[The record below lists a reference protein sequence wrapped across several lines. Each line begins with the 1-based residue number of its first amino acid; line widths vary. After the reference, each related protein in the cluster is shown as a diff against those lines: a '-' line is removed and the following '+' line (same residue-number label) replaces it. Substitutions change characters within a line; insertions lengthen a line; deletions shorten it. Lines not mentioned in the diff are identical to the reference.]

1 MFYMCCQ
8 EGVPLGRH
16 TAKLRSGGHPPTFDP
31 RQSNSQNIK
40 RIGIPMNVSTL
51 TVRTDTLVVT
61 WADGTTTQFPTIW
74 LRDNCPSG
82 LHPETRERLLDLL
95 AIDEAP
101 VLTSARIDGEIAVL
115 NYADGHVSRMPIS
128 LINAHRPGQPSF
140 DAGDVPAQLW
150 RADHGAANISR
161 HGATPIL
168 VDDLALQSWMQDTA
182 TFGLTIVN
190 HLQDRTDAGVEIAE
204 RVGFLR
210 ATNFGTTFEVLNKP
224 DPNNLAYTSVALP
237 LHTDLPNQEVP
248 PGYQFLHCLANEAE
262 GGGSLFADGFAM
274 AEDLRTEDPDA
285 FALLCGVAIPFR
297 FHDDSAD
304 IRVHRPVITLGPKGD
319 VIEIRYNA
327 HLAGIFDMPAE
338 IMPTYYRAYRAYMAK
353 TRDPKYQLTL
363 KLKAGEMV
371 VFDNRRVLHGRDS
384 FDPST
389 GFRHLR
395 GCYVDR
401 GEFFSRLRRIARET
415 DYAIAS

>member
-1 MFYMCCQ
+1 
-8 EGVPLGRH
+8 
-16 TAKLRSGGHPPTFDP
+16 
-31 RQSNSQNIK
+31 
-40 RIGIPMNVSTL
+40 MNVTNL
-51 TVRTDTLVVT
+51 TVRTDMLVVT
-61 WADGTTTQFPTIW
+61 WTDSTSTQFPTIW

-82 LHPETRERLLDLL
+82 LHPETHERLLDLL

-101 VLTSARIDGEIAVL
+101 RLSSATLEANAAVL
-115 NYADGHVSRMPIS
+115 KYEDGHMSRMPVS
-128 LINAHRPGQPSF
+128 LLDAHRPGQRAF
-140 DAGDVPAQLW
+140 DASRISAMLW
-150 RADHGAANISR
+150 RANLDAANIPR
-161 HGATPIL
+161 HASAPIL
-168 VDDLALQSWMQDTA
+168 VDDQALDSWMKDTA
-182 TFGLTIVN
+182 TYGLTIVDQ
-190 HLQDRTDAGVEIAE
+190 LQDRVGAGVDIAE
-204 RVGFLR
+204 RIGFLR
-210 ATNFGTTFEVLNKP
+210 ATNFGTTFEVVNKP

-248 PGYQFLHCLANEAE
+248 PGYQFLHCLANEAT

-274 AEDLRTEDPDA
+274 AEDLRQEDPDA
-285 FALLCGVAIPFR
+285 FRLLCDVSIPFR
-297 FHDDSAD
+297 FHDDAAD
-304 IRVHRPVITLGPKGD
+304 IRVHRPVITLGSEGE

-353 TRDPKYQLTL
+353 TRDPKYRLTL

-389 GFRHLR
+389 GYRHLH

-401 GEFFSRLRRIARET
+401 GEFFSRLRLLAVEVDIE
-415 DYAIAS
+415 S